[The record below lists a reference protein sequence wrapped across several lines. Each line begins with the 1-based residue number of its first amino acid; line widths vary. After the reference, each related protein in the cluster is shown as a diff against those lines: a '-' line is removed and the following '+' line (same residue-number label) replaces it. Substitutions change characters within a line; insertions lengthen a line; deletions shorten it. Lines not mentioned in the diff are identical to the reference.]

1 MHPFLCHDKLGFIAQ
16 KYSVRLHK
24 HKLRKNKEVI
34 MSDHK
39 LSKNI
44 DKNIAAIKSHIKD
57 CDDIKERTMCLAK
70 GKVRGCIFYV
80 EVAMNNLSIKESIIG
95 RLIWE
100 LMDKTP
106 DEIYQYL
113 NDNALGITDVKELPT
128 LEEAIM
134 GIMIGDGVIF
144 IDGYDKAI
152 KIKSKGYPMM
162 SLTESRTENVIRGS
176 REGFADALKTNT
188 ALMRKRLRT
197 SKMKVKEKII
207 GKYSNTTVAIVYIE
221 GLARQSVIKNINK
234 RLDEL
239 KVDELTDTGII
250 EQLTEENTVTPFP
263 QYQTTER
270 PDKAVEEI
278 IKGRVVLFVDNTPI
292 ALIMPTNFS
301 NFFQTA
307 DDYYNKP
314 LVVSFARILRYA
326 AAFIALTLPAI
337 YLALANYHS
346 EILPFSLLMSMV
358 KAREGVPFMALL
370 EVVFMELAFE
380 LLREAGIRIPNYAG
394 STISIVGGL
403 IVGQAAVEAGLV
415 SPIIVVV
422 VALTALASYA
432 VPNEEMSSAIRISK
446 YLMIFLAAIMGLY
459 GVALGIMFIIFH
471 LCTLKSFDFPYMYP
485 FTGGD
490 LNGDA
495 DLDDTFI
502 RKPLGKYKTKNFY
515 TKRK

>member
-1 MHPFLCHDKLGFIAQ
+1 MGNILGENQ
-16 KYSVRLHK
+16 R
-24 HKLRKNKEVI
+24 
-34 MSDHK
+34 

-44 DKNIAAIKSHIKD
+44 DKNIAAIKSKIKD
-57 CDDIKERTMCLAK
+57 CDDIKDRTMFLAK
-70 GKVRGCIFYV
+70 GKVKGCIFYV
-80 EVAMNNLSIKESIIG
+80 EVAMNNISIKESVIG

-106 DEIYQYL
+106 DEIYKYL
-113 NDNALGITDVKELPT
+113 EDNALGITDVKELPT
-128 LEEAIM
+128 LDEAIQ

-162 SLTESRTENVIRGS
+162 SLSESRTENVIRGS
-176 REGFADALKTNT
+176 KEGFADSVKTNT

-197 SKMKVKEKII
+197 EKMKVKEQII
-207 GKYSNTTVAIVYIE
+207 GEYSNTTVALVYIE
-221 GLARQSVIKNINK
+221 GLARTSVLKNITK
-234 RLDEL
+234 RLQEL
-239 KVDELTDTGII
+239 NVDELTDSGIV
-250 EQLTEENTVTPFP
+250 EQLTEENKITPFP

-270 PDKAVEEI
+270 PDKAVEEV
-278 IKGRVVLFVDNTPI
+278 IKGRIVLFVDNTPI
-292 ALIMPTNFS
+292 ALILPTNFS

-314 LVVSFARILRYA
+314 IVVSFARMLRYVA
-326 AAFIALTLPAI
+326 ALVALTLPAV

-346 EILPFSLLMSMV
+346 EILPFSMLMSMV
-358 KAREGVPFMALL
+358 EAREGVPFVAIL

-403 IVGQAAVEAGLV
+403 IVGQAAVEAGIV

-432 VPNEEMSSAIRISK
+432 VPNEEMSSAIRVSK

-459 GVALGIMFIIFH
+459 GVALGLMFVLFH

-495 DLDDTFI
+495 DLDDTFF
-502 RKPLGKYKTKNFY
+502 RKSLEKYKTKNFY
-515 TKRK
+515 TKQK

>member
-1 MHPFLCHDKLGFIAQ
+1 MHPFI
-16 KYSVRLHK
+16 LH
-24 HKLRKNKEVI
+24 LNGGVMAEQ
-34 MSDHK
+34 K
-39 LSKNI
+39 LSKSI
-44 DKNIAAIKSHIKD
+44 DKNITAIKKKIKD

-70 GKVRGCIFYV
+70 GQVRGVIYYV
-80 EVAMNNLSIKESIIG
+80 EVAMNNLSIKESVIG

-106 DEIYQYL
+106 EEIYSYL
-113 NDNALGITDVKELPT
+113 NDNALGITDVKELLT
-128 LEEAIM
+128 LDEAIM

-144 IDGYDKAI
+144 IDGYDRAI

-176 REGFADALKTNT
+176 REGFADAVKTNT
-188 ALMRKRLRT
+188 ALMRKRLR
-197 SKMKVKEKII
+197 SAKMKVKEKII
-207 GKYSNTTVAIVYIE
+207 GNYSNTTVAIVYID
-221 GLARQSVIKNINK
+221 GLVRNSVLKNINK

-239 KVDELTDTGII
+239 QVDELTDSGIV
-250 EQLTEENTVTPFP
+250 EQLTEENTLTPFP

-270 PDKAVEEI
+270 PDKAVEEV

-292 ALIMPTNFS
+292 ALILPTNFS

-314 LVVSFARILRYA
+314 VVVSFARILRYVA
-326 AAFIALTLPAI
+326 ALVALTLPAI
-337 YLALANYHS
+337 YLALTNFHS

-370 EVVFMELAFE
+370 EVLFMELAFE

-394 STISIVGGL
+394 NTMSIVGGL
-403 IVGQAAVEAGLV
+403 IVGQAAVEAGIV

-422 VALTALASYA
+422 VALAALASYA
-432 VPNEEMSSAIRISK
+432 VPNEEMSSAIRVSK
-446 YLMIFLAAIMGLY
+446 YLMIFLSAIMGLY
-459 GVALGIMFIIFH
+459 GIALGVMAIIFH

-490 LNGDA
+490 LNNDA
-495 DLDDTFI
+495 DLDDTFF
-502 RKPLGKYKTKNFY
+502 RKSLAKYKTKNFY